1 MFYRFKTF
9 TTSYY
14 FPNIDKTTSFM
25 YGLYSAYGG
34 RLAKIYWYLFKKF
47 KLVRLCTAV
56 RDCDLDFPYQLIRS
70 VDGTDSIMAFNMGSP
85 GVEQKISIL
94 GFDYQKLTPFFAKF
108 SQKPVA
114 MALTKNEVEV
124 YRILNQTGLVPQLL
138 GERITDEYA
147 YLKAEYIKGARPS
160 SMDLTDAILDLCV
173 RLKDFHL
180 TEEMVNPNGL
190 KLSLSHGDF
199 CPWNMLVD
207 GRDTKLID
215 WELAA
220 DRPLGAD
227 LFTYI
232 TQISIL
238 FSPDKPLK
246 TAVSEKD
253 SYIARFFLTCGI
265 KDYKPYLRA
274 FAEERVAY
282 EMSKGNHERAEK
294 FKELLS

>member
-1 MFYRFKTF
+1 
-9 TTSYY
+9 
-14 FPNIDKTTSFM
+14 M

-34 RLAKIYWYLFKKF
+34 RLAKIYWSLFKKF
-47 KLVRLCTAV
+47 KVVRLCNAV
-56 RDCDLDFPYQLIRS
+56 KECDLDFPFQLIKA
-70 VDGTDSIMAFNMGSP
+70 VDGTDSLMAFNMGSP

-94 GFDYQKLTPFFAKF
+94 GYDKQKRMPFFAKF
-108 SQKPVA
+108 SQKPAA

-124 YRILNQTGLVPQLL
+124 YRILNHTGLVPQLL

-147 YLKAEYIKGARPS
+147 YLKAEYIKGARPA

-180 TEEMVNPNGL
+180 TEETISSKGL
-190 KLSLSHGDF
+190 KMSLSHGDF

-207 GRDTKLID
+207 KGNIKLID

-238 FSPDKPLK
+238 FSFDKPLK
-246 TAVSEKD
+246 TAISEKE
-253 SYIARFFLTCGI
+253 SFIKRFFTNCGI
-265 KDYKPYLRA
+265 HDYTPYLLA
-274 FAEERVAY
+274 FAKERIAY
-282 EMSKGNHERAEK
+282 ESDKGNHERAEK